1 MNGTRQ
7 SVSQPFTLDAADI
20 DWDLLRDQKADLNEA
35 LVSGAALTP
44 KAQLSVSG
52 IVELL
57 DYMQD
62 EAAKVIGEDAV
73 FGSAA

>member
-1 MNGTRQ
+1 MKK
-7 SVSQPFTLDAADI
+7 PFTLDAADI

-62 EAAKVIGEDAV
+62 EAAKVIGEAAV
-73 FGSAA
+73 FGRAA

>member
-1 MNGTRQ
+1 MKK
-7 SVSQPFTLDAADI
+7 PFTLDAADI
-20 DWDLLRDQKADLNEA
+20 DWDLLRGQKADLNEA
-35 LVSGAALTP
+35 LVSDAALTP

-62 EAAKVIGEDAV
+62 EAAKVIGEEAV
-73 FGSAA
+73 FGP

>member
-1 MNGTRQ
+1 MKK
-7 SVSQPFTLDAADI
+7 PFTLDAADI

-35 LVSGAALTP
+35 LVSGASLTP

-62 EAAKVIGEDAV
+62 EAAKVLGETAV
-73 FGSAA
+73 FGQ

>member
-1 MNGTRQ
+1 MKK
-7 SVSQPFTLDAADI
+7 PFTLDAADI
-20 DWDLLRDQKADLNEA
+20 DWALLRDQKADLNEA
-35 LVSGAALTP
+35 LVSGAALTS

-62 EAAKVIGEDAV
+62 EAAKVLGKSAV
-73 FGSAA
+73 FGR

>member
-1 MNGTRQ
+1 MKK
-7 SVSQPFTLDAADI
+7 PFTLDAAEV
-20 DWDLLRDQKADLNEA
+20 DWDLLREQKADLNEA

-44 KAQLSVSG
+44 KAQSSVSG

-62 EAAKVIGEDAV
+62 EAEKAIGETAV
-73 FGSAA
+73 FGHAS

>member
-1 MNGTRQ
+1 MKK
-7 SVSQPFTLDAADI
+7 PFTLDAAEI

-44 KAQLSVSG
+44 KAQFSVSG

-57 DYMQD
+57 DYIQD
-62 EAAKVIGEDAV
+62 EAEKVIGETAV
-73 FGSAA
+73 FGRES